1 MEGFF
6 NIGKIV
12 GTHGVRGEVKIY
24 PYTDDLDQFGE
35 YAYLWVEKEKIE
47 IESTRVHKNMVLIK
61 FKGFK
66 DANAVMPI
74 INKLVYIER
83 DMKNDDGNGHYIVD
97 LIGCRILS
105 EAGEE
110 IGVLKDVLQNTSQDI
125 YLIKRN
131 DGKGDFMLPVVDAFV
146 KKVDIENKCI
156 TVSLIEGL
164 LE

>member
-83 DMKNDDGNGHYIVD
+83 DMKNDDGEGHYIVD
-97 LIGCRILS
+97 LIGCHILS

-131 DGKGDFMLPVVDAFV
+131 DGKDDFMLPVVDAFV